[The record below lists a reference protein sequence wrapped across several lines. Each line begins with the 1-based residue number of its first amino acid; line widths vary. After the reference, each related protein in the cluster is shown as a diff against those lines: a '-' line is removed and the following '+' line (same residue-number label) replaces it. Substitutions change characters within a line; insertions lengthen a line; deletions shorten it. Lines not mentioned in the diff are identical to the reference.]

1 MLCLSTANIVVDKA
15 KKKCS
20 YPSPRKDPHLDNIN
34 CGLFAHPI
42 NQHVYWS
49 GFDLGASS
57 CPQAESWSA
66 NTVKAS
72 ASAAAAA
79 AAASTA
85 AVAATKRASSASL
98 PLFALSPPAEM
109 DYIASPPITHPQMVR
124 PLLVLPVVSPVVW
137 HLLSMLRIF
146 TSSTI
151 VRCVPSCLCAMA
163 LSTMMEYLPLIYLQC
178 RGRQSSREIIHCLLP
193 PPTWLEAVKASYSVI
208 SNV

>member
-1 MLCLSTANIVVDKA
+1 MLCLSTANIEVDKA

-85 AVAATKRASSASL
+85 AVAATKRIITESRGWSPEEQWREQMKIIMPVFGSKDAREGAVA
-98 PLFALSPPAEM
+98 FAEKRAPNWTGS
-109 DYIASPPITHPQMVR
+109 
-124 PLLVLPVVSPVVW
+124 
-137 HLLSMLRIF
+137 
-146 TSSTI
+146 
-151 VRCVPSCLCAMA
+151 
-163 LSTMMEYLPLIYLQC
+163 
-178 RGRQSSREIIHCLLP
+178 
-193 PPTWLEAVKASYSVI
+193 
-208 SNV
+208 